1 MRTQWL
7 KRAAAI
13 FCAAHLTLLS
23 AAEVPA
29 QELAVKEFA
38 AKTNTT
44 AESMTQETESYAD
57 ETNEITTYASDV
69 LEQQIPE
76 ETQTEQETSAQL
88 QESEQQ
94 TVEEIQTQ
102 EQTEAEEVQ
111 TEEQTEAEEIITTT
125 EEETTASEETTVED
139 TTAEESTETAAL
151 ETEEETGCDANADPA
166 TNKQNG
172 LIHIKDYVWHYV
184 KDGHIRADYTG
195 LVLYD
200 NNWYYVEKGILNW
213 NYTGLTKYYDTWY
226 YVKQGRLKWDYTGLT
241 KYYDT
246 WYYVEWGRLK
256 WDYTGLTKYY
266 DTWYYVEQGRLKWDY
281 TGLTKYYDTWYYVEQ
296 GRLKWDYTG
305 LTKYYD
311 TWYYVEQGRLK
322 WDYTGLTKYYDTW
335 YYVEQGRL
343 NWDYTGLTK
352 YYDTWYY
359 VEQGRL
365 NWDYTGIT
373 AYEGMQYYVEGGIV
387 DAKYFETIT
396 PWNGEINSLPNNAF
410 YGPMAGSAARALE
423 MQSKYGKYNCQV
435 LGDTSRNVLY
445 VMFVCGYDMLGLTD
459 SILDTLQSRNVKAVF
474 AVTGSFM
481 QRNPRLIRRMI
492 DEGHTIASHSWGHIE
507 YPLISVEQ
515 QKNDMMTMRQEMIN
529 RYGYAMKYIV
539 LPYESASERTLA
551 AVGSC
556 GYKTLGFNGYY
567 ADYDS
572 RNQKPPQVAMD
583 ILNRIAFP
591 GAVYCLHAT
600 STTNAAILG
609 SWIDHMRSIGY
620 QFELFQR

>member
-13 FCAAHLTLLS
+13 FCATHLALLY

-29 QELAVKEFA
+29 QELSVKEFE

-44 AESMTQETESYAD
+44 TESMTQETESYAD
-57 ETNEITTYASDV
+57 ETKEITTHASDV
-69 LEQQIPE
+69 LEQQTPE
-76 ETQTEQETSAQL
+76 ETQTEQEMSAQL

-94 TVEEIQTQ
+94 TIEEIQTE

-111 TEEQTEAEEIITTT
+111 TQEQTEAEEIITTT
-125 EEETTASEETTVED
+125 EEETTASETTTVED

-166 TNKQNG
+166 THKQNG

-213 NYTGLTKYYDTWY
+213 N
-226 YVKQGRLKWDYTGLT
+226 YTGLT

-311 TWYYVEQGRLK
+311 TWYYVEQGRL
-322 WDYTGLTKYYDTW
+322 
-335 YYVEQGRL
+335 
-343 NWDYTGLTK
+343 NW
-352 YYDTWYY
+352 
-359 VEQGRL
+359 
-365 NWDYTGIT
+365 NYTGIT

-396 PWNGEINSLPNNAF
+396 TWNGEINSLPNNAF
-410 YGPMAGSAARALE
+410 YGPMAGSVAKALE

-435 LGDTSRNVLY
+435 VGDTSRNVLY

-481 QRNPRLIRRMI
+481 RGNPRLIRRMI
-492 DEGHTIASHSWGHIE
+492 NEGHTIASHSWGHIE

-529 RYGYAMKYIV
+529 RYGYTMKYIV

-551 AVGSC
+551 VVGSC

-572 RNQKPPQVAMD
+572 RNQKPPQVAID
-583 ILNRIAFP
+583 ILNRSAFP

>member
-13 FCAAHLTLLS
+13 FCAAYLTLLS

-200 NNWYYVEKGILNW
+200 NNWYYVENGILNW

-226 YVKQGRLKWDYTGLT
+226 YVK
-241 KYYDT
+241 
-246 WYYVEWGRLK
+246 
-256 WDYTGLTKYY
+256 
-266 DTWYYVEQGRLKWDY
+266 QGRLKWDY

-322 WDYTGLTKYYDTW
+322 
-335 YYVEQGRL
+335 
-343 NWDYTGLTK
+343 WDYTGLTK

-435 LGDTSRNVLY
+435 VGDTSRNVLY

-481 QRNPRLIRRMI
+481 RGNPRLIRRMI
-492 DEGHTIASHSWGHIE
+492 NEGHTIASHSWGHIE

-539 LPYESASERTLA
+539 LPYKSASERTLA

-583 ILNRIAFP
+583 ILNRSAFP

-600 STTNAAILG
+600 YTTNAAILG

>member
-1 MRTQWL
+1 MEW
-7 KRAAAI
+7 
-13 FCAAHLTLLS
+13 
-23 AAEVPA
+23 
-29 QELAVKEFA
+29 
-38 AKTNTT
+38 
-44 AESMTQETESYAD
+44 
-57 ETNEITTYASDV
+57 
-69 LEQQIPE
+69 
-76 ETQTEQETSAQL
+76 
-88 QESEQQ
+88 
-94 TVEEIQTQ
+94 
-102 EQTEAEEVQ
+102 
-111 TEEQTEAEEIITTT
+111 
-125 EEETTASEETTVED
+125 
-139 TTAEESTETAAL
+139 
-151 ETEEETGCDANADPA
+151 
-166 TNKQNG
+166 
-172 LIHIKDYVWHYV
+172 
-184 KDGHIRADYTG
+184 
-195 LVLYD
+195 
-200 NNWYYVEKGILNW
+200 
-213 NYTGLTKYYDTWY
+213 
-226 YVKQGRLKWDYTGLT
+226 GRLKWDYTGLS

-246 WYYVEWGRLK
+246 WYYVEQGRLN

-296 GRLKWDYTG
+296 GRLK
-305 LTKYYD
+305 
-311 TWYYVEQGRLK
+311 
-322 WDYTGLTKYYDTW
+322 
-335 YYVEQGRL
+335 
-343 NWDYTGLTK
+343 WDYTGLTK

-435 LGDTSRNVLY
+435 VGDTSRNVLY

-481 QRNPRLIRRMI
+481 RGNPRLIRRMI
-492 DEGHTIASHSWGHIE
+492 NEGHTIASHSWSHIE

-583 ILNRIAFP
+583 ILNRSAFP

>member
-13 FCAAHLTLLS
+13 FCATHLTLLY

-29 QELAVKEFA
+29 QELSVKEFE

-44 AESMTQETESYAD
+44 TESMTQETESYAD
-57 ETNEITTYASDV
+57 ETKEITTHASDV
-69 LEQQIPE
+69 LEQQTPE
-76 ETQTEQETSAQL
+76 ETQTEQEMSAQL

-94 TVEEIQTQ
+94 TIEEIQTE

-111 TEEQTEAEEIITTT
+111 TQEQTEAEEIITTT
-125 EEETTASEETTVED
+125 EEETTASETTTVED

-166 TNKQNG
+166 THKQNG

-305 LTKYYD
+305 
-311 TWYYVEQGRLK
+311 
-322 WDYTGLTKYYDTW
+322 
-335 YYVEQGRL
+335 
-343 NWDYTGLTK
+343 
-352 YYDTWYY
+352 
-359 VEQGRL
+359 
-365 NWDYTGIT
+365 IT
-373 AYEGMQYYVEGGIV
+373 VYEGMQYYVEGGIV

-396 PWNGEINSLPNNAF
+396 TWNGEINSLPNNAF
-410 YGPMAGSAARALE
+410 YGPMAGSVAKALE

-435 LGDTSRNVLY
+435 VGDTSRNVLY

-481 QRNPRLIRRMI
+481 RSNPRLIRRMI
-492 DEGHTIASHSWGHIE
+492 NEGHTIASHSWGHIE

-529 RYGYAMKYIV
+529 RYGYTMKYIV

-551 AVGSC
+551 VVGSC

-572 RNQKPPQVAMD
+572 RNQKPPQVAID
-583 ILNRIAFP
+583 ILNRSAFP

>member
-246 WYYVEWGRLK
+246 WYYVE
-256 WDYTGLTKYY
+256 
-266 DTWYYVEQGRLKWDY
+266 QGRLKWDY

-296 GRLKWDYTG
+296 GRLK
-305 LTKYYD
+305 
-311 TWYYVEQGRLK
+311 
-322 WDYTGLTKYYDTW
+322 
-335 YYVEQGRL
+335 
-343 NWDYTGLTK
+343 WDYTGLTK

-435 LGDTSRNVLY
+435 VGDTSRNVLY

>member
-1 MRTQWL
+1 M
-7 KRAAAI
+7 
-13 FCAAHLTLLS
+13 
-23 AAEVPA
+23 
-29 QELAVKEFA
+29 
-38 AKTNTT
+38 
-44 AESMTQETESYAD
+44 
-57 ETNEITTYASDV
+57 
-69 LEQQIPE
+69 
-76 ETQTEQETSAQL
+76 
-88 QESEQQ
+88 
-94 TVEEIQTQ
+94 
-102 EQTEAEEVQ
+102 
-111 TEEQTEAEEIITTT
+111 
-125 EEETTASEETTVED
+125 
-139 TTAEESTETAAL
+139 
-151 ETEEETGCDANADPA
+151 
-166 TNKQNG
+166 
-172 LIHIKDYVWHYV
+172 IHIKDYVWHYV

-296 GRLKWDYTG
+296 GRL
-305 LTKYYD
+305 
-311 TWYYVEQGRLK
+311 
-322 WDYTGLTKYYDTW
+322 
-335 YYVEQGRL
+335 
-343 NWDYTGLTK
+343 NW
-352 YYDTWYY
+352 
-359 VEQGRL
+359 
-365 NWDYTGIT
+365 NYTGIT
-373 AYEGMQYYVEGGIV
+373 AYEGMQYYIEGGIV

-423 MQSKYGKYNCQV
+423 MKSKYGKYNCQV
-435 LGDTSRNVLY
+435 VGDTSRNVLY

-481 QRNPRLIRRMI
+481 RSNPRLIRRMI
-492 DEGHTIASHSWGHIE
+492 NEGHTIASHSWGHIE

-529 RYGYAMKYIV
+529 RYGYTMKYIV

-551 AVGSC
+551 VVGNC

-583 ILNRIAFP
+583 ILNRSAFP

>member
-13 FCAAHLTLLS
+13 FCAAYLTLLS

-200 NNWYYVEKGILNW
+200 NNWYYVENGILNW

-226 YVKQGRLKWDYTGLT
+226 YVKQ
-241 KYYDT
+241 
-246 WYYVEWGRLK
+246 GRLK

-343 NWDYTGLTK
+343 NWDYTG
-352 YYDTWYY
+352 
-359 VEQGRL
+359 
-365 NWDYTGIT
+365 IT

-435 LGDTSRNVLY
+435 VGDTSRNVLY

-481 QRNPRLIRRMI
+481 RGNPRLIRRMI
-492 DEGHTIASHSWGHIE
+492 NEGHTIASHSWGHIE

-583 ILNRIAFP
+583 ILNRSAFP

>member
-94 TVEEIQTQ
+94 TVEEIQTE

-226 YVKQGRLKWDYTGLT
+226 YVEQ
-241 KYYDT
+241 
-246 WYYVEWGRLK
+246 GRLK

-343 NWDYTGLTK
+343 NWDYTG
-352 YYDTWYY
+352 
-359 VEQGRL
+359 
-365 NWDYTGIT
+365 IT

-435 LGDTSRNVLY
+435 VGDTSRNVLY

-539 LPYESASERTLA
+539 LPYESTSERTLA

>member
-13 FCAAHLTLLS
+13 FCAAYLTLLS

-200 NNWYYVEKGILNW
+200 NNWYYVENGILNW
-213 NYTGLTKYYDTWY
+213 N
-226 YVKQGRLKWDYTGLT
+226 
-241 KYYDT
+241 
-246 WYYVEWGRLK
+246 
-256 WDYTGLTKYY
+256 
-266 DTWYYVEQGRLKWDY
+266 
-281 TGLTKYYDTWYYVEQ
+281 
-296 GRLKWDYTG
+296 
-305 LTKYYD
+305 
-311 TWYYVEQGRLK
+311 
-322 WDYTGLTKYYDTW
+322 
-335 YYVEQGRL
+335 
-343 NWDYTGLTK
+343 YTGLTK

-435 LGDTSRNVLY
+435 VGDTSRNVLY

-481 QRNPRLIRRMI
+481 RGNPRLIRRMI
-492 DEGHTIASHSWGHIE
+492 NEGHTIASHSWGHIE

-583 ILNRIAFP
+583 ILNRSAFP

>member
-13 FCAAHLTLLS
+13 FCAAYLTLLS

-200 NNWYYVEKGILNW
+200 NNWYYVENGILNW

-296 GRLKWDYTG
+296 GRL
-305 LTKYYD
+305 
-311 TWYYVEQGRLK
+311 
-322 WDYTGLTKYYDTW
+322 
-335 YYVEQGRL
+335 
-343 NWDYTGLTK
+343 
-352 YYDTWYY
+352 
-359 VEQGRL
+359 

-435 LGDTSRNVLY
+435 VGDTSRNVLY

-481 QRNPRLIRRMI
+481 RGNPRLIRRMI
-492 DEGHTIASHSWGHIE
+492 NEGHTIASHSWGHIE

-583 ILNRIAFP
+583 ILNRSAFP

>member
-13 FCAAHLTLLS
+13 FCATHLTLLY

-29 QELAVKEFA
+29 QELSVKEFE

-44 AESMTQETESYAD
+44 TESMTQETESYAD
-57 ETNEITTYASDV
+57 ETKEITTHASDV
-69 LEQQIPE
+69 LEQQTPE
-76 ETQTEQETSAQL
+76 ETQTEQEMSAQL

-94 TVEEIQTQ
+94 TIEEIQTE

-111 TEEQTEAEEIITTT
+111 TQEQTEAEEIITTT
-125 EEETTASEETTVED
+125 EEETTASETTTVED

-166 TNKQNG
+166 THKQNG

-213 NYTGLTKYYDTWY
+213 N
-226 YVKQGRLKWDYTGLT
+226 
-241 KYYDT
+241 
-246 WYYVEWGRLK
+246 
-256 WDYTGLTKYY
+256 YTGLTKYY

-343 NWDYTGLTK
+343 NWDYTG
-352 YYDTWYY
+352 
-359 VEQGRL
+359 
-365 NWDYTGIT
+365 IT

-435 LGDTSRNVLY
+435 VGDTSRNVLY

-481 QRNPRLIRRMI
+481 RGNPRLIRRMI
-492 DEGHTIASHSWGHIE
+492 NEGHTIASHSWSHIE

-583 ILNRIAFP
+583 ILNRSAFP

>member
-94 TVEEIQTQ
+94 TVEEIQTE

-246 WYYVEWGRLK
+246 WYYVERGRLK

-281 TGLTKYYDTWYYVEQ
+281 TGLTKYYDTWYYVKQ
-296 GRLKWDYTG
+296 GRLK
-305 LTKYYD
+305 
-311 TWYYVEQGRLK
+311 
-322 WDYTGLTKYYDTW
+322 
-335 YYVEQGRL
+335 
-343 NWDYTGLTK
+343 WDYTGLTK

-435 LGDTSRNVLY
+435 VGDTSRNVLY

-583 ILNRIAFP
+583 ILNRSAFP

>member
-1 MRTQWL
+1 M
-7 KRAAAI
+7 
-13 FCAAHLTLLS
+13 
-23 AAEVPA
+23 
-29 QELAVKEFA
+29 
-38 AKTNTT
+38 
-44 AESMTQETESYAD
+44 
-57 ETNEITTYASDV
+57 
-69 LEQQIPE
+69 
-76 ETQTEQETSAQL
+76 
-88 QESEQQ
+88 
-94 TVEEIQTQ
+94 
-102 EQTEAEEVQ
+102 
-111 TEEQTEAEEIITTT
+111 
-125 EEETTASEETTVED
+125 
-139 TTAEESTETAAL
+139 
-151 ETEEETGCDANADPA
+151 
-166 TNKQNG
+166 
-172 LIHIKDYVWHYV
+172 
-184 KDGHIRADYTG
+184 
-195 LVLYD
+195 
-200 NNWYYVEKGILNW
+200 
-213 NYTGLTKYYDTWY
+213 
-226 YVKQGRLKWDYTGLT
+226 
-241 KYYDT
+241 
-246 WYYVEWGRLK
+246 
-256 WDYTGLTKYY
+256 
-266 DTWYYVEQGRLKWDY
+266 
-281 TGLTKYYDTWYYVEQ
+281 
-296 GRLKWDYTG
+296 
-305 LTKYYD
+305 
-311 TWYYVEQGRLK
+311 
-322 WDYTGLTKYYDTW
+322 
-335 YYVEQGRL
+335 
-343 NWDYTGLTK
+343 TK

-435 LGDTSRNVLY
+435 VGDTSRNVLY

-481 QRNPRLIRRMI
+481 RGNPRLIRRMI
-492 DEGHTIASHSWGHIE
+492 NEGHTIASHSWSHIE

-583 ILNRIAFP
+583 ILNRSAFP

>member
-311 TWYYVEQGRLK
+311 TWYYVEQGRL
-322 WDYTGLTKYYDTW
+322 
-335 YYVEQGRL
+335 
-343 NWDYTGLTK
+343 
-352 YYDTWYY
+352 
-359 VEQGRL
+359 

-435 LGDTSRNVLY
+435 VGDTSRNVLY

>member
-7 KRAAAI
+7 KRAVAI

-94 TVEEIQTQ
+94 TVEEIQTE

-246 WYYVEWGRLK
+246 WYYVE
-256 WDYTGLTKYY
+256 
-266 DTWYYVEQGRLKWDY
+266 QGRLKWDY

-322 WDYTGLTKYYDTW
+322 
-335 YYVEQGRL
+335 
-343 NWDYTGLTK
+343 WDYTGLTK

-435 LGDTSRNVLY
+435 VGDTSRNVLY

-507 YPLISVEQ
+507 YPLISVER

>member
-13 FCAAHLTLLS
+13 FCAAYLTLLS

-200 NNWYYVEKGILNW
+200 NNWYYVENGILNW

-226 YVKQGRLKWDYTGLT
+226 YVKQ
-241 KYYDT
+241 
-246 WYYVEWGRLK
+246 GRLK

-343 NWDYTGLTK
+343 NWDYTG
-352 YYDTWYY
+352 
-359 VEQGRL
+359 
-365 NWDYTGIT
+365 IT

-435 LGDTSRNVLY
+435 VGDTSRNVLY

-481 QRNPRLIRRMI
+481 RGNPRLIRRMI
-492 DEGHTIASHSWGHIE
+492 NEGHTIASHSWSHIE

-583 ILNRIAFP
+583 ILNRSAFP

-609 SWIDHMRSIGY
+609 SWIDHMRSIRY

>member
-13 FCAAHLTLLS
+13 FCATHLALLY

-29 QELAVKEFA
+29 QELSVKEFE

-44 AESMTQETESYAD
+44 TESMTQETESYAD
-57 ETNEITTYASDV
+57 ETKEITTHASDV
-69 LEQQIPE
+69 LEQQTPE
-76 ETQTEQETSAQL
+76 ETQTEQEMSAQL

-94 TVEEIQTQ
+94 TIEEIQTE

-111 TEEQTEAEEIITTT
+111 TQEQTEAEEIITTT
-125 EEETTASEETTVED
+125 EEETTASETTTVED

-166 TNKQNG
+166 THKQNG

-226 YVKQGRLKWDYTGLT
+226 YV
-241 KYYDT
+241 
-246 WYYVEWGRLK
+246 
-256 WDYTGLTKYY
+256 
-266 DTWYYVEQGRLKWDY
+266 
-281 TGLTKYYDTWYYVEQ
+281 
-296 GRLKWDYTG
+296 
-305 LTKYYD
+305 
-311 TWYYVEQGRLK
+311 
-322 WDYTGLTKYYDTW
+322 
-335 YYVEQGRL
+335 EQGRL
-343 NWDYTGLTK
+343 NW
-352 YYDTWYY
+352 
-359 VEQGRL
+359 
-365 NWDYTGIT
+365 NYTGIT

-396 PWNGEINSLPNNAF
+396 TWNGEINSLPNNAF
-410 YGPMAGSAARALE
+410 YGPMAGSVAKALE

-435 LGDTSRNVLY
+435 VGDTSRNVLY

-481 QRNPRLIRRMI
+481 RSNPRLIRRMI
-492 DEGHTIASHSWGHIE
+492 NEGHTIASHSWGHIE

-529 RYGYAMKYIV
+529 RYGYTMKYIV

-551 AVGSC
+551 VVSSC

-572 RNQKPPQVAMD
+572 RNQKPPQVAID
-583 ILNRIAFP
+583 ILNRSAFP

>member
-13 FCAAHLTLLS
+13 FCAAYLTLLS

-200 NNWYYVEKGILNW
+200 NNWYYVENGILNW

-226 YVKQGRLKWDYTGLT
+226 YVKQGRLKWDYTGMT

-266 DTWYYVEQGRLKWDY
+266 DTWYYVEQGRLK
-281 TGLTKYYDTWYYVEQ
+281 
-296 GRLKWDYTG
+296 
-305 LTKYYD
+305 
-311 TWYYVEQGRLK
+311 
-322 WDYTGLTKYYDTW
+322 
-335 YYVEQGRL
+335 
-343 NWDYTGLTK
+343 WDYTGLTK

-435 LGDTSRNVLY
+435 VGDTSRNVLY

-481 QRNPRLIRRMI
+481 RGNPRLIRRMI
-492 DEGHTIASHSWGHIE
+492 NEGHTIASHSWSHIE

-583 ILNRIAFP
+583 ILNRSAFP

>member
-13 FCAAHLTLLS
+13 FCAAYLTLLS

-200 NNWYYVEKGILNW
+200 NNWYYVENGILNW

-296 GRLKWDYTG
+296 GRL
-305 LTKYYD
+305 
-311 TWYYVEQGRLK
+311 
-322 WDYTGLTKYYDTW
+322 
-335 YYVEQGRL
+335 
-343 NWDYTGLTK
+343 
-352 YYDTWYY
+352 
-359 VEQGRL
+359 

-435 LGDTSRNVLY
+435 VGDTSRNVLY

-481 QRNPRLIRRMI
+481 RGNPRLIRRMI
-492 DEGHTIASHSWGHIE
+492 NEGHTIASHSWSHIE

-583 ILNRIAFP
+583 ILNRSAFP

>member
-1 MRTQWL
+1 M
-7 KRAAAI
+7 
-13 FCAAHLTLLS
+13 
-23 AAEVPA
+23 
-29 QELAVKEFA
+29 
-38 AKTNTT
+38 
-44 AESMTQETESYAD
+44 
-57 ETNEITTYASDV
+57 
-69 LEQQIPE
+69 
-76 ETQTEQETSAQL
+76 
-88 QESEQQ
+88 
-94 TVEEIQTQ
+94 
-102 EQTEAEEVQ
+102 
-111 TEEQTEAEEIITTT
+111 
-125 EEETTASEETTVED
+125 
-139 TTAEESTETAAL
+139 
-151 ETEEETGCDANADPA
+151 
-166 TNKQNG
+166 
-172 LIHIKDYVWHYV
+172 
-184 KDGHIRADYTG
+184 
-195 LVLYD
+195 
-200 NNWYYVEKGILNW
+200 
-213 NYTGLTKYYDTWY
+213 
-226 YVKQGRLKWDYTGLT
+226 
-241 KYYDT
+241 
-246 WYYVEWGRLK
+246 
-256 WDYTGLTKYY
+256 
-266 DTWYYVEQGRLKWDY
+266 
-281 TGLTKYYDTWYYVEQ
+281 
-296 GRLKWDYTG
+296 
-305 LTKYYD
+305 
-311 TWYYVEQGRLK
+311 
-322 WDYTGLTKYYDTW
+322 
-335 YYVEQGRL
+335 
-343 NWDYTGLTK
+343 
-352 YYDTWYY
+352 
-359 VEQGRL
+359 

-410 YGPMAGSAARALE
+410 YGPMAGSAAKALE

-435 LGDTSRNVLY
+435 VGDTSRNVLY

>member
-13 FCAAHLTLLS
+13 FCAAYLTLLS

-200 NNWYYVEKGILNW
+200 NNWYYVENGI
-213 NYTGLTKYYDTWY
+213 
-226 YVKQGRLKWDYTGLT
+226 
-241 KYYDT
+241 
-246 WYYVEWGRLK
+246 LK

-322 WDYTGLTKYYDTW
+322 WDYP
-335 YYVEQGRL
+335 
-343 NWDYTGLTK
+343 GLTK

-435 LGDTSRNVLY
+435 VGDTSRNVLY

-481 QRNPRLIRRMI
+481 RGNPRLIRRMI
-492 DEGHTIASHSWGHIE
+492 NEGHTIASHSWSHIE

-583 ILNRIAFP
+583 ILNRSAFP

>member
-13 FCAAHLTLLS
+13 FCATHLTLLY

-29 QELAVKEFA
+29 QELSVKEFE

-44 AESMTQETESYAD
+44 TESMTQETESYAD
-57 ETNEITTYASDV
+57 ETKEITTHASDV
-69 LEQQIPE
+69 LEQQTPE
-76 ETQTEQETSAQL
+76 ETQTEQEMSAQL

-94 TVEEIQTQ
+94 TIEEIQTE

-111 TEEQTEAEEIITTT
+111 TEEQTEAEEVQTQEQTEAEEIITTT
-125 EEETTASEETTVED
+125 EEETTASETTTVED

-166 TNKQNG
+166 THKQNG

-213 NYTGLTKYYDTWY
+213 N
-226 YVKQGRLKWDYTGLT
+226 
-241 KYYDT
+241 
-246 WYYVEWGRLK
+246 
-256 WDYTGLTKYY
+256 YTGLTKYY

-322 WDYTGLTKYYDTW
+322 WDYTGLTKYC
-335 YYVEQGRL
+335 
-343 NWDYTGLTK
+343 
-352 YYDTWYY
+352 DTWYY

-435 LGDTSRNVLY
+435 VGDTSRNVLY

-481 QRNPRLIRRMI
+481 RGNPRLIRRMI
-492 DEGHTIASHSWGHIE
+492 NEGHTIASHSWSHIE

-583 ILNRIAFP
+583 ILNRSAFP

>member
-13 FCAAHLTLLS
+13 FCATHLTLLY

-29 QELAVKEFA
+29 QELSVKEFE

-44 AESMTQETESYAD
+44 TESMTQETESYAD
-57 ETNEITTYASDV
+57 ETKEITTHASDV
-69 LEQQIPE
+69 LEQQTPE
-76 ETQTEQETSAQL
+76 ETQTEQETSVQL

-94 TVEEIQTQ
+94 TIEEIQT
-102 EQTEAEEVQ
+102 ESEEVQTEAEEVQ
-111 TEEQTEAEEIITTT
+111 TQEQTEAEEIITTT
-125 EEETTASEETTVED
+125 EEETTASETTTVED

-166 TNKQNG
+166 THKQNG

-246 WYYVEWGRLK
+246 WYYVE
-256 WDYTGLTKYY
+256 
-266 DTWYYVEQGRLKWDY
+266 
-281 TGLTKYYDTWYYVEQ
+281 
-296 GRLKWDYTG
+296 
-305 LTKYYD
+305 
-311 TWYYVEQGRLK
+311 QGRLK

-343 NWDYTGLTK
+343 NW
-352 YYDTWYY
+352 
-359 VEQGRL
+359 
-365 NWDYTGIT
+365 NYTGIT
-373 AYEGMQYYVEGGIV
+373 AYEGMQYYIEGGIV

-410 YGPMAGSAARALE
+410 YGPMAGSAARAIE

-435 LGDTSRNVLY
+435 VGDTSRNVLY

-481 QRNPRLIRRMI
+481 RSNPRLIRRMI
-492 DEGHTIASHSWGHIE
+492 NEGHTIASHSWGHIE

-529 RYGYAMKYIV
+529 RYGYTMKYIV

-551 AVGSC
+551 VVGSC

-583 ILNRIAFP
+583 ILNRSAFP

>member
-13 FCAAHLTLLS
+13 FCAAYLTLLS

-200 NNWYYVEKGILNW
+200 NNWYYVENGILNW

-311 TWYYVEQGRLK
+311 TWYYVEQGRL
-322 WDYTGLTKYYDTW
+322 
-335 YYVEQGRL
+335 
-343 NWDYTGLTK
+343 
-352 YYDTWYY
+352 
-359 VEQGRL
+359 

-435 LGDTSRNVLY
+435 VGDTSRNVLY

-481 QRNPRLIRRMI
+481 RGNPRLIRRMI
-492 DEGHTIASHSWGHIE
+492 NEGHTIASHSWGHIE

-583 ILNRIAFP
+583 ILNRSAFP

>member
-1 MRTQWL
+1 M
-7 KRAAAI
+7 
-13 FCAAHLTLLS
+13 
-23 AAEVPA
+23 
-29 QELAVKEFA
+29 
-38 AKTNTT
+38 
-44 AESMTQETESYAD
+44 
-57 ETNEITTYASDV
+57 
-69 LEQQIPE
+69 
-76 ETQTEQETSAQL
+76 
-88 QESEQQ
+88 
-94 TVEEIQTQ
+94 
-102 EQTEAEEVQ
+102 
-111 TEEQTEAEEIITTT
+111 
-125 EEETTASEETTVED
+125 
-139 TTAEESTETAAL
+139 
-151 ETEEETGCDANADPA
+151 
-166 TNKQNG
+166 
-172 LIHIKDYVWHYV
+172 
-184 KDGHIRADYTG
+184 
-195 LVLYD
+195 
-200 NNWYYVEKGILNW
+200 
-213 NYTGLTKYYDTWY
+213 
-226 YVKQGRLKWDYTGLT
+226 
-241 KYYDT
+241 
-246 WYYVEWGRLK
+246 EWGRLK

-311 TWYYVEQGRLK
+311 TWYYVEQGRL
-322 WDYTGLTKYYDTW
+322 
-335 YYVEQGRL
+335 
-343 NWDYTGLTK
+343 NW
-352 YYDTWYY
+352 
-359 VEQGRL
+359 
-365 NWDYTGIT
+365 NYTGIT
-373 AYEGMQYYVEGGIV
+373 AYEGMQYYIEGGIV

-435 LGDTSRNVLY
+435 VGDTSRNVLY

-481 QRNPRLIRRMI
+481 RSNPRLIRRMI
-492 DEGHTIASHSWGHIE
+492 NEGHTIASHSWGHIE

-529 RYGYAMKYIV
+529 RYGYTMKYIV

-551 AVGSC
+551 VVGSC

-583 ILNRIAFP
+583 ILNRNAFP

>member
-13 FCAAHLTLLS
+13 FCAAYLTLLS

-29 QELAVKEFA
+29 QELALKQFA
-38 AKTNTT
+38 EKTNTT
-44 AESMTQETESYAD
+44 AEWMTQETESYAD

-200 NNWYYVEKGILNW
+200 NNWYYVENGILNW
-213 NYTGLTKYYDTWY
+213 N
-226 YVKQGRLKWDYTGLT
+226 
-241 KYYDT
+241 
-246 WYYVEWGRLK
+246 
-256 WDYTGLTKYY
+256 
-266 DTWYYVEQGRLKWDY
+266 
-281 TGLTKYYDTWYYVEQ
+281 
-296 GRLKWDYTG
+296 
-305 LTKYYD
+305 
-311 TWYYVEQGRLK
+311 
-322 WDYTGLTKYYDTW
+322 
-335 YYVEQGRL
+335 
-343 NWDYTGLTK
+343 YTGLTK

-435 LGDTSRNVLY
+435 VGDTSRNVLY

-481 QRNPRLIRRMI
+481 RGNPRLIRRMI
-492 DEGHTIASHSWGHIE
+492 NEGHTIASHSWGHIE

-583 ILNRIAFP
+583 ILNRSAFP

>member
-226 YVKQGRLKWDYTGLT
+226 YV
-241 KYYDT
+241 
-246 WYYVEWGRLK
+246 
-256 WDYTGLTKYY
+256 
-266 DTWYYVEQGRLKWDY
+266 EQGRLKWDY

-296 GRLKWDYTG
+296 GRLK
-305 LTKYYD
+305 
-311 TWYYVEQGRLK
+311 
-322 WDYTGLTKYYDTW
+322 
-335 YYVEQGRL
+335 
-343 NWDYTGLTK
+343 WDYTGLTK

-435 LGDTSRNVLY
+435 VGDTSRNVLY

-507 YPLISVEQ
+507 YPLISVER

-539 LPYESASERTLA
+539 LPYESTSERTLA

>member
-1 MRTQWL
+1 M
-7 KRAAAI
+7 
-13 FCAAHLTLLS
+13 
-23 AAEVPA
+23 
-29 QELAVKEFA
+29 
-38 AKTNTT
+38 
-44 AESMTQETESYAD
+44 
-57 ETNEITTYASDV
+57 
-69 LEQQIPE
+69 
-76 ETQTEQETSAQL
+76 
-88 QESEQQ
+88 
-94 TVEEIQTQ
+94 
-102 EQTEAEEVQ
+102 
-111 TEEQTEAEEIITTT
+111 
-125 EEETTASEETTVED
+125 
-139 TTAEESTETAAL
+139 
-151 ETEEETGCDANADPA
+151 
-166 TNKQNG
+166 
-172 LIHIKDYVWHYV
+172 
-184 KDGHIRADYTG
+184 
-195 LVLYD
+195 
-200 NNWYYVEKGILNW
+200 
-213 NYTGLTKYYDTWY
+213 
-226 YVKQGRLKWDYTGLT
+226 
-241 KYYDT
+241 
-246 WYYVEWGRLK
+246 
-256 WDYTGLTKYY
+256 TKYY
-266 DTWYYVEQGRLKWDY
+266 DTWYYVEQGRLK
-281 TGLTKYYDTWYYVEQ
+281 
-296 GRLKWDYTG
+296 
-305 LTKYYD
+305 
-311 TWYYVEQGRLK
+311 
-322 WDYTGLTKYYDTW
+322 
-335 YYVEQGRL
+335 
-343 NWDYTGLTK
+343 WDYTGLTK

-435 LGDTSRNVLY
+435 VGDTSRNVLY

-507 YPLISVEQ
+507 YPLISVER

>member
-13 FCAAHLTLLS
+13 FCAAYLTLLS

-200 NNWYYVEKGILNW
+200 NNWYYVENGILNW

-266 DTWYYVEQGRLKWDY
+266 DTWYYVEQGRLKWEY
-281 TGLTKYYDTWYYVEQ
+281 TGLTKYYETWYYVEQ

-305 LTKYYD
+305 LT
-311 TWYYVEQGRLK
+311 
-322 WDYTGLTKYYDTW
+322 
-335 YYVEQGRL
+335 
-343 NWDYTGLTK
+343 N

-435 LGDTSRNVLY
+435 VGDTSRNVLY

-481 QRNPRLIRRMI
+481 RGNPRLIRRMI
-492 DEGHTIASHSWGHIE
+492 NEGHTIASHSWGHIE

-583 ILNRIAFP
+583 ILNRSAFP

>member
-246 WYYVEWGRLK
+246 WYYVE
-256 WDYTGLTKYY
+256 
-266 DTWYYVEQGRLKWDY
+266 QGRLKWDY

-296 GRLKWDYTG
+296 GRLK
-305 LTKYYD
+305 
-311 TWYYVEQGRLK
+311 
-322 WDYTGLTKYYDTW
+322 
-335 YYVEQGRL
+335 
-343 NWDYTGLTK
+343 WDYTGLTK

>member
-13 FCAAHLTLLS
+13 FCAAYLTLLS

-200 NNWYYVEKGILNW
+200 NNWYYVENGILNW

-226 YVKQGRLKWDYTGLT
+226 YVK
-241 KYYDT
+241 
-246 WYYVEWGRLK
+246 
-256 WDYTGLTKYY
+256 
-266 DTWYYVEQGRLKWDY
+266 QGRLKWDY

-322 WDYTGLTKYYDTW
+322 
-335 YYVEQGRL
+335 
-343 NWDYTGLTK
+343 WDYTGLTK

-435 LGDTSRNVLY
+435 VGDTSRNVLY

-481 QRNPRLIRRMI
+481 RGNPRLIRRMI
-492 DEGHTIASHSWGHIE
+492 NEGHTIASHSWSHIE

-583 ILNRIAFP
+583 ILNRSAFP

-609 SWIDHMRSIGY
+609 SWIDHMRSIRY

>member
-13 FCAAHLTLLS
+13 FCAAYLTLLS

-200 NNWYYVEKGILNW
+200 NNWYYVENGILNW

-296 GRLKWDYTG
+296 GRL
-305 LTKYYD
+305 
-311 TWYYVEQGRLK
+311 
-322 WDYTGLTKYYDTW
+322 
-335 YYVEQGRL
+335 
-343 NWDYTGLTK
+343 
-352 YYDTWYY
+352 
-359 VEQGRL
+359 

-435 LGDTSRNVLY
+435 VGDTSRNVLY

-481 QRNPRLIRRMI
+481 RGNPRLIRRMI
-492 DEGHTIASHSWGHIE
+492 NEGHTIASHSWSHIE

-583 ILNRIAFP
+583 ILNRSAFP

-609 SWIDHMRSIGY
+609 SWIDHMRSIRY

>member
-13 FCAAHLTLLS
+13 FCATHLTLLY

-29 QELAVKEFA
+29 QELSVKEFE

-44 AESMTQETESYAD
+44 TESMTQETESYAD
-57 ETNEITTYASDV
+57 ETKEITTHASDV
-69 LEQQIPE
+69 LEQQTPE
-76 ETQTEQETSAQL
+76 ETQTEQEMSAQL

-94 TVEEIQTQ
+94 TIEEIQTE

-111 TEEQTEAEEIITTT
+111 TEEQTEAEEVQTQEQTEAEEIITTT
-125 EEETTASEETTVED
+125 EEETTASETTTVED

-166 TNKQNG
+166 THKQNG

-305 LTKYYD
+305 
-311 TWYYVEQGRLK
+311 
-322 WDYTGLTKYYDTW
+322 
-335 YYVEQGRL
+335 
-343 NWDYTGLTK
+343 
-352 YYDTWYY
+352 
-359 VEQGRL
+359 
-365 NWDYTGIT
+365 IT
-373 AYEGMQYYVEGGIV
+373 VYEGMQYYVEGGIV

-396 PWNGEINSLPNNAF
+396 TWNGEINSLPNNAF
-410 YGPMAGSAARALE
+410 YGPMAGSVAKALE

-435 LGDTSRNVLY
+435 VGDTSRNVLY

-481 QRNPRLIRRMI
+481 RSNPRLIRRMI
-492 DEGHTIASHSWGHIE
+492 NEGHTIASHSWGHIE

-529 RYGYAMKYIV
+529 RYGYTMKYIV

-551 AVGSC
+551 VVGSC

-572 RNQKPPQVAMD
+572 RNQKPPQVAID
-583 ILNRIAFP
+583 ILNRSAFP

>member
-13 FCAAHLTLLS
+13 FCATHLTLLY

-29 QELAVKEFA
+29 QELSVKEFE

-44 AESMTQETESYAD
+44 TESMTQETESYAD
-57 ETNEITTYASDV
+57 ETKEITTHASDV
-69 LEQQIPE
+69 LEQQTPE
-76 ETQTEQETSAQL
+76 ETQTEQETSVQL

-94 TVEEIQTQ
+94 TIEEIQT
-102 EQTEAEEVQ
+102 ESEEVQTEAEEVQ
-111 TEEQTEAEEIITTT
+111 TQEQTEAEEIITTT
-125 EEETTASEETTVED
+125 EEETTASETTTVED

-166 TNKQNG
+166 THKQNG

-226 YVKQGRLKWDYTGLT
+226 YV
-241 KYYDT
+241 
-246 WYYVEWGRLK
+246 
-256 WDYTGLTKYY
+256 
-266 DTWYYVEQGRLKWDY
+266 
-281 TGLTKYYDTWYYVEQ
+281 
-296 GRLKWDYTG
+296 
-305 LTKYYD
+305 
-311 TWYYVEQGRLK
+311 
-322 WDYTGLTKYYDTW
+322 
-335 YYVEQGRL
+335 EQGRL
-343 NWDYTGLTK
+343 NW
-352 YYDTWYY
+352 
-359 VEQGRL
+359 
-365 NWDYTGIT
+365 NYTGIT
-373 AYEGMQYYVEGGIV
+373 AYEGMQYYIEGGIV

-410 YGPMAGSAARALE
+410 YGPMAGSAARAIE

-435 LGDTSRNVLY
+435 VGDTSRNVLY

-481 QRNPRLIRRMI
+481 RSNPRLIRRMI
-492 DEGHTIASHSWGHIE
+492 NEGHTIASHSWGHIE

-529 RYGYAMKYIV
+529 RYGYTMKYIV

-551 AVGSC
+551 VVGSC

-583 ILNRIAFP
+583 ILNRSAFP

>member
-94 TVEEIQTQ
+94 TVEEIQTE

-111 TEEQTEAEEIITTT
+111 TEEQTEEQTEAEEVITTT

-166 TNKQNG
+166 ANKQNG
-172 LIHIKDYVWHYV
+172 LIHIKDYVWHYL

-195 LVLYD
+195 LVSYD

-226 YVKQGRLKWDYTGLT
+226 YVKQGRLKWDYI
-241 KYYDT
+241 
-246 WYYVEWGRLK
+246 
-256 WDYTGLTKYY
+256 GLTKYY

-296 GRLKWDYTG
+296 GRLKWNYTG
-305 LTKYYD
+305 LT
-311 TWYYVEQGRLK
+311 R
-322 WDYTGLTKYYDTW
+322 
-335 YYVEQGRL
+335 
-343 NWDYTGLTK
+343 

-373 AYEGMQYYVEGGIV
+373 AYEGMQYYVKGGIV

-410 YGPMAGSAARALE
+410 YGPMAGSATRALE

-435 LGDTSRNVLY
+435 VGDTSRNVLY

-459 SILDTLQSRNVKAVF
+459 SILDTLKSRNVKAVF

-492 DEGHTIASHSWGHIE
+492 NEGHTIASHSWGHIE

-583 ILNRIAFP
+583 ILNRSAFP

>member
-13 FCAAHLTLLS
+13 FCATHLTLLY

-29 QELAVKEFA
+29 QELSVKEFE

-44 AESMTQETESYAD
+44 TESMTQETESYAD
-57 ETNEITTYASDV
+57 ETKEITTHASDV
-69 LEQQIPE
+69 LEQQTPE
-76 ETQTEQETSAQL
+76 ETQTEQETLVQL

-94 TVEEIQTQ
+94 TIEEIQTESEEVQ
-102 EQTEAEEVQ
+102 TEEQTEAEEVQ
-111 TEEQTEAEEIITTT
+111 TQEQTEAEEIITTT
-125 EEETTASEETTVED
+125 EEETTASETTTVED

-166 TNKQNG
+166 THKQNG

-226 YVKQGRLKWDYTGLT
+226 YV
-241 KYYDT
+241 
-246 WYYVEWGRLK
+246 
-256 WDYTGLTKYY
+256 
-266 DTWYYVEQGRLKWDY
+266 
-281 TGLTKYYDTWYYVEQ
+281 
-296 GRLKWDYTG
+296 
-305 LTKYYD
+305 
-311 TWYYVEQGRLK
+311 EQGRLK

-343 NWDYTGLTK
+343 NW
-352 YYDTWYY
+352 
-359 VEQGRL
+359 
-365 NWDYTGIT
+365 NYTGIT
-373 AYEGMQYYVEGGIV
+373 AYEGMQYYIEGGIV

-435 LGDTSRNVLY
+435 VGDTSRNVLY

-481 QRNPRLIRRMI
+481 RSNPRLIRRMI
-492 DEGHTIASHSWGHIE
+492 NEGHTIASHSWGHIE

-529 RYGYAMKYIV
+529 RYGYTMKYIV

-551 AVGSC
+551 VVGSC

-583 ILNRIAFP
+583 ILNRSAFP

>member
-13 FCAAHLTLLS
+13 FCAAYLTLLS

-200 NNWYYVEKGILNW
+200 NNWYYVENGILNW

-311 TWYYVEQGRLK
+311 TWYYVEQGRL
-322 WDYTGLTKYYDTW
+322 
-335 YYVEQGRL
+335 
-343 NWDYTGLTK
+343 
-352 YYDTWYY
+352 
-359 VEQGRL
+359 

-435 LGDTSRNVLY
+435 VGDTSRNVLY

-481 QRNPRLIRRMI
+481 RGNPRLIRRMI
-492 DEGHTIASHSWGHIE
+492 NEGHTIASHSWSHIE

-583 ILNRIAFP
+583 ILNRSAFP